1 MTDLPTE
8 RPDAALNRPSPMQVD
23 EPTARQHPARPT
35 AQRALL
41 APHPRRSA
49 RLPHNGAPPLAW
61 RHAPPRSRGGSAPHR
76 TSAAAP
82 DPPALR
88 REPPRALAEGAGR
101 AARTDGPGGQRGSRR
116 PASERRESM
125 RFWLLSASAEEA
137 ANRKIRG
144 CWRRAPVRAAAVERQ
159 REAGPAAGARAR
171 GRPLRAAP
179 SEPRTSPHRVWGGR
193 GCRFPPP
200 LLRERCGMIMPRLKE

>member
-159 REAGPAAGARAR
+159 REAAR
-171 GRPLRAAP
+171 GRAGGGSASAGPPPQSRPLRAAHVAAPRVGRAGVPLP
-179 SEPRTSPHRVWGGR
+179 S
-193 GCRFPPP
+193 PPSA
-200 LLRERCGMIMPRLKE
+200 